1 MMSCCEVS
9 YGQYILE
16 EGDLSREALDELFG
30 GDNYELTIE
39 KKFQNYRDVVKQY
52 FGKNA
57 IYLKKTNG
65 ILIKQMLIMEDGTF
79 LGEKIRKI
87 KFPGLQKIRLY
98 V

>member
-39 KKFQNYRDVVKQY
+39 KKFQNYRDVVK
-52 FGKNA
+52 
-57 IYLKKTNG
+57 
-65 ILIKQMLIMEDGTF
+65 
-79 LGEKIRKI
+79 
-87 KFPGLQKIRLY
+87 
-98 V
+98 